1 MIVFTFQIKRRTKKV
16 HAKPEPKMLLFKI
29 FFATTKT
36 SLLNLFGID
45 IYLLITLMIKIIKY
59 AKLKTKKSVVK

>member
-1 MIVFTFQIKRRTKKV
+1 
-16 HAKPEPKMLLFKI
+16 MLLFKI